1 MQVIN
6 ELKVLATQL
15 EESQAWA
22 SKLSNNVKDLT
33 DKSNADKA
41 VLKSVTYSKDAE
53 ITRLK

>member
-1 MQVIN
+1 MIN

-41 VLKSVTYSKDAE
+41 AQKSLIYSKDAE